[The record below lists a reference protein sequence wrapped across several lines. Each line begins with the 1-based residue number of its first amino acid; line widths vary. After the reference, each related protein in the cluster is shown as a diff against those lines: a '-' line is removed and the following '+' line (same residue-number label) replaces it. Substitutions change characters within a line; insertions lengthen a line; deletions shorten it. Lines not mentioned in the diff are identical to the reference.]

1 MDASLRAAVALF
13 NEQRFVEFQDALEGV
28 AGATRAP
35 SERQFYKS
43 LSTLAEALHQVSN
56 HELQKAEET
65 LGPALRKLDKFLPR
79 FRGLNVEALR
89 EEFQRAL
96 TEVREVRAGRKPEF
110 DPKHLPRL
118 RALPE

>member
-1 MDASLRAAVALF
+1 MDASLRNAVTLF
-13 NEQRFVEFQDALEGV
+13 NQQRFVEFQDALEAV

-35 SERQFYKS
+35 SERQFYTI

-65 LGPALRKLDKFLPR
+65 LGPALRRLDDFVPR
-79 FRGLNVEALR
+79 FRSVNVEALR
-89 EEFQRAL
+89 EDCQRML
-96 TEVREVRAGRKPEF
+96 TEVREVRAGRKPEL

-118 RALPE
+118 RILPA